1 MVDRFSPWKHS
12 ISVEN
17 HQGISHSRDF
27 PVESSRLFICML
39 MPPSPD
45 SVSTECL
52 RCVLQMVEFI
62 QRCTSH
68 MKAIIQ
74 GFSYDL
80 LKKIDSPQ
88 RLICSPP
95 WFGSL
100 LQGWA
105 QSPSTSAFLTG
116 ALWVF
121 NSITGWSRK
130 GKACH
135 CWIAKGDSIYSIYK
149 SRNIAIFLLLLPPP
163 THFFFPGFWVM
174 LSLNSLDCLGIH
186 CSDQADL
193 NSEISLPASEC
204 WD

>member
-1 MVDRFSPWKHS
+1 MLGSRFSPWKPS
-12 ISVEN
+12 MSVEN
-17 HQGISHSRDF
+17 HQGISRCRDF
-27 PVESSRLFICML
+27 PVEISRLFICML
-39 MPPSPD
+39 IPAFPD

-52 RCVLQMVEFI
+52 RCVLQMVEFM

-100 LQGWA
+100 IQGWA
-105 QSPSTSAFLTG
+105 QSWSTSALLKG

-130 GKACH
+130 GKACR
-135 CWIAKGDSIYSIYK
+135 CWIAKGDRIYSISK
-149 SRNIAIFLLLLPPP
+149 SRIKTLFLLLLPPS
-163 THFFFPGFWVM
+163 THFFSSF
-174 LSLNSLDCLGIH
+174 LSHGLST
-186 CSDQADL
+186 
-193 NSEISLPASEC
+193 
-204 WD
+204 

>member
-1 MVDRFSPWKHS
+1 MLGSRFSPWKPS
-12 ISVEN
+12 MSVEN
-17 HQGISHSRDF
+17 HQGISRSRDF
-27 PVESSRLFICML
+27 PVEISRLLIYML
-39 MPPSPD
+39 MPPFPD

-52 RCVLQMVEFI
+52 RCMLQMVEFM

-100 LQGWA
+100 IQGWA
-105 QSPSTSAFLTG
+105 QSWSTSALLKG

-135 CWIAKGDSIYSIYK
+135 CWIAKGDRIYSISK
-149 SRNIAIFLLLLPPP
+149 SRIKTLFLFLLPP
-163 THFFFPGFWVM
+163 TFFLGFWVM
-174 LSLNSLDCLGIH
+174 VSLHSLDCLGIH
-186 CSDQADL
+186 CSDQADS
-193 NSEISLPASEC
+193 NSEISLPTSEC
-204 WD
+204 LD